1 MDRKKQI
8 HEEIMGFLDNYLEK
22 TPKEIIQNDIAE
34 VSKLDFAGTSAEDY
48 FSNFHKH
55 FEGSKEK
62 LHYQLPFKKAIDET
76 QQTLFYIFNEPSLKL
91 TIRLS
96 NKDFNSITL
105 TEDENIYNRES
116 KKYDYV

>member
-8 HEEIMGFLDNYLEK
+8 HQEIMDFLDNYLEK

-55 FEGSKEK
+55 FEGSKDK
-62 LHYQLPFKKAIDET
+62 LYYQLPFKKTIDEI
-76 QQTLFYIFNEPSLKL
+76 QQTLFYIFNEPSIKS
-91 TIRLS
+91 TIRIL
-96 NKDFNSITL
+96 NKDFNSVNFTK
-105 TEDENIYNRES
+105 DENIYNRQS